1 MADVNTSIL
10 QALEAGYHPQEIMNH
25 IKNSD
30 DPSHQEWYSNYSTNM
45 ADRAK
50 EPSAASIYYNDG
62 SGVTTQDANT
72 TPTVKST
79 SNTPLLDW
87 AQTLTPREA
96 ATAGAVAVGVAKAP
110 GLINAYQ
117 DRKLKREDLAQKER
131 SLAAYESQVAKQGT
145 VGQPANAPMQEP
157 TLNPLEEARI
167 NTERARAEA
176 IQAKIALEERKVA
189 AMEAKV
195 KADAE
200 RKAANVPT
208 PKPKEPVIELT
219 PKPSGIV
226 PPSAPVAG
234 VAPPVP
240 AAPTV
245 PLTTE
250 VGNPPKDMG
259 LVKAGEANTVKN
271 LIAEEIK
278 PAPTLV
284 EPAAPVVE
292 KSVPPPKAPKAK
304 VDMPAGWGKGMTWL
318 VNQHGVEGAQAF
330 IDAKNNGKPFASY
343 DEMMKSYQENTTRP
357 KYSDIPKDVRK
368 SRGIS
373 KAVVPPLPSSGGGM
387 GVAPRPVS
395 GGKLNETGRPGEEII
410 HNLNPLKL

>member
-25 IKNSD
+25 LKDSP
-30 DPSHQEWYSNYSTNM
+30 DPSHQEWYSNYSANM

-145 VGQPANAPMQEP
+145 VGQPAGAPIQEP
-157 TLNPLEEARI
+157 TLSPLEQARI
-167 NTERARAEA
+167 QTENARAEEIRSKINLREREIA
-176 IQAKIALEERKVA
+176 IK
-189 AMEAKV
+189 EAKV

-208 PKPKEPVIELT
+208 PKPKEPVIQLSAGT
-219 PKPSGIV
+219 GIV
-226 PPSAPVAG
+226 PPAGQAGG

-278 PAPTLV
+278 PAPTLA

-373 KAVVPPLPSSGGGM
+373 KAVVPPLPPSGGGM
-387 GVAPRPVS
+387 GVAPKPVS